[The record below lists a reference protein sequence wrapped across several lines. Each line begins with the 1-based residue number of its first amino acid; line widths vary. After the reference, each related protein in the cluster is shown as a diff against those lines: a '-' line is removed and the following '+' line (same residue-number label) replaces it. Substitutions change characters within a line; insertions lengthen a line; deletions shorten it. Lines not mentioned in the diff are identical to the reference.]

1 MKARIISTFDPVRR
15 RNKYGNERVEY
26 NGMTFD
32 SKKELSR
39 YKDLELMQRA
49 GLIFGL
55 ERQVRFELLPECY
68 PVYKRPLEYIADFTY
83 GTYDQRG
90 ILIEVIEDVKS
101 PATRK
106 NPVYKIKKRLMYQ
119 LLNYEIVEV

>member
-32 SKKELSR
+32 SKKEMSR

-49 GLIFGL
+49 GLITHL
-55 ERQVRFELLPECY
+55 QRQVDYELLPAEG
-68 PVYKRPLEYIADFTY
+68 PYKRPLVYRADFVYRIADVTM
-83 GTYDQRG
+83 
-90 ILIEVIEDVKS
+90 IEDVKS
-101 PATRK
+101 AATRK
-106 NPVYKIKKRLMYQ
+106 DKVYRIKKRLMYQ